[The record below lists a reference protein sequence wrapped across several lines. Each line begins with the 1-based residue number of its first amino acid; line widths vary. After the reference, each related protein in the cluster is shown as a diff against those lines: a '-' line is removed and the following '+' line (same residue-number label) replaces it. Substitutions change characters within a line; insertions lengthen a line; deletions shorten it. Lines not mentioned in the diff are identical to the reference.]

1 MMKSFIATF
10 DENTDKDELL
20 NAIESLKGL
29 KKVEKEKTFSV
40 PGNVLQDQDYINI
53 IAEAET
59 DEYVSVN
66 EVFNSLKR
74 DISFHY

>member
-20 NAIESLKGL
+20 NSIESLKGV
-29 KKVEKEKTFSV
+29 KKAEKAFSI
-40 PGNVLQDQDYINI
+40 PGNVLQNQDYINI
-53 IAEAET
+53 VAEAET

>member
-10 DENTDKDELL
+10 DENADKDEIL
-20 NAIESLKGL
+20 NAIESLKGV
-29 KKVEKEKTFSV
+29 KKAEKAFSI
-40 PGNVLQDQDYINI
+40 PGNVLQNQDYINI
-53 IAEAET
+53 VAEAET

>member
-20 NAIESLKGL
+20 NAIESLKGV
-29 KKVEKEKTFSV
+29 KKAEKAFSI
-40 PGNVLQDQDYINI
+40 PGNVLQNQDYINI
-53 IAEAET
+53 VAEAET

>member
-1 MMKSFIATF
+1 MTKSFIATY
-10 DENTDKDELL
+10 DENADKDELL
-20 NAIESLKGL
+20 NAIESLKGE
-29 KKVEKEKTFSV
+29 KKAEKEKAFSI
-40 PGNVLQDQDYINI
+40 PGNVLQNQDYINI
-53 IAEAET
+53 VAEAET